1 MKEKFFSIL
10 VSLIFIPVAVLSQYA
25 GMLIGELWWYLWKNL
40 PFVFMGEFI
49 GALLIGLI
57 SGSIAGYVSSFCI
70 QKIYKNFD
78 INFVLIIPVLLILAA
93 SIGDVSIY
101 FRDKESFVGLLQQL
115 VREIST
121 IYIFYY
127 CLKNK
132 IIKIS

>member
-10 VSLIFIPVAVLSQYA
+10 VSLIFIPVAALSQYA

-49 GALLIGLI
+49 GALVIGLI
-57 SGSIAGYVSSFCI
+57 SGSIAGYASSFCI
-70 QKIYKNFD
+70 QKIYKNFN
-78 INFVLIIPVLLILAA
+78 IKFVLIIPVLLILVA
-93 SIGDVSIY
+93 SIGDVSVYI
-101 FRDKESFVGLLQQL
+101 RDKESFVGLLQQL

>member
-10 VSLIFIPVAVLSQYA
+10 VSLIFIPVAAFSQYA

-57 SGSIAGYVSSFCI
+57 SGSIAGYASSFCI

-93 SIGDVSIY
+93 SIGDISIY

>member
-57 SGSIAGYVSSFCI
+57 SGSIAGYASSFCI
-70 QKIYKNFD
+70 QKI
-78 INFVLIIPVLLILAA
+78 
-93 SIGDVSIY
+93 
-101 FRDKESFVGLLQQL
+101 
-115 VREIST
+115 
-121 IYIFYY
+121 
-127 CLKNK
+127 
-132 IIKIS
+132 

>member
-1 MKEKFFSIL
+1 MKEKFFSVL
-10 VSLIFIPVAVLSQYA
+10 VSLIFIPVAALSQYA
-25 GMLIGELWWYLWKNL
+25 GMLIGELWWYIWKNL

-57 SGSIAGYVSSFCI
+57 SCSIAGYASSFCI
-70 QKIYKNFD
+70 QKIYKNFN
-78 INFVLIIPVLLILAA
+78 INFVLIIPVLLILVA
-93 SIGDVSIY
+93 SIGDVSVYI
-101 FRDKESFVGLLQQL
+101 RDKESFVGLLQQL

-121 IYIFYY
+121 ICIFYY

>member
-1 MKEKFFSIL
+1 MKEKFFSVL
-10 VSLIFIPVAVLSQYA
+10 VSLIFIPVAALSQYA
-25 GMLIGELWWYLWKNL
+25 GMLIGELWWYIWKNL

-57 SGSIAGYVSSFCI
+57 SGSIAGYASSFCI
-70 QKIYKNFD
+70 QKIYKNFN
-78 INFVLIIPVLLILAA
+78 INFVLIIPVLLILVA
-93 SIGDVSIY
+93 SIGDVSVYI
-101 FRDKESFVGLLQQL
+101 RDKESFVGLLQQL

-121 IYIFYY
+121 ICIFYY

>member
-1 MKEKFFSIL
+1 MKEKFFSVL
-10 VSLIFIPVAVLSQYA
+10 VSLIFIPIAALSQYV
-25 GMLIGELWWYLWKNL
+25 GMLIGELWWYIWKNL

-49 GALLIGLI
+49 GALVIGLI
-57 SGSIAGYVSSFCI
+57 SGSIAGYASSFCI
-70 QKIYKNFD
+70 QKIYKNFN
-78 INFVLIIPVLLILAA
+78 INFVLIIPVLLILVA
-93 SIGDVSIY
+93 SIGDVSVYI
-101 FRDKESFVGLLQQL
+101 RDKESFVGLLQQL